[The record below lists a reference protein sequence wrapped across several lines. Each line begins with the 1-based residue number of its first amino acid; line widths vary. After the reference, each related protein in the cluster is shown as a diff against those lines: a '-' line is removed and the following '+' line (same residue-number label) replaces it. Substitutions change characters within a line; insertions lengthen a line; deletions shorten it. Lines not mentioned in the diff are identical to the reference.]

1 MLLPRRLFWLS
12 VLVLTCAPTLG
23 SAGEAEQR
31 AELALLERQLEGL
44 ERQAAHSAAQAAAGY
59 TANSSRYHFD
69 FTRLRED
76 LQRVRGGVRDY
87 LAPPRAQPRDPIEL
101 RGEYRTDR
109 PDQEAP

>member
-1 MLLPRRLFWLS
+1 MLLPRSLFWLS

-44 ERQAAHSAAQAAAGY
+44 ERQAERGAALAAAGY
-59 TANSSRYHFD
+59 ASNGSRYHFD
-69 FTRLRED
+69 FTRLRND
-76 LQRVRGGVRDY
+76 IQRVRGSVRDY
-87 LAPPRAQPRDPIEL
+87 LTPPRAQPRDSVEL
-101 RGEYRTDR
+101 RGEYRADR

>member
-1 MLLPRRLFWLS
+1 MLLPRHLFWLPI
-12 VLVLTCAPTLG
+12 LVLACTPTLG

-44 ERQAAHSAAQAAAGY
+44 ERQAAQSAAQAAASY
-59 TANSSRYHFD
+59 TANGSRYHFD
-69 FTRLRED
+69 FTRLRDD

-87 LAPPRAQPRDPIEL
+87 LAPPRAQPRDPVEL

-109 PDQEAP
+109 SDQETP